1 MPDLQYFVDSLL
13 LCLGFDLDLR
23 LRSLNPRLCY
33 FHLSIEDDSLLV
45 LVRLESADL
54 LLLAFHH
61 LQELM
66 QVHVFENFEFPSLQL
81 QLIEPFALVEPI
93 LNQLLLF
100 PALGLDVIFE
110 PLDDLLLSGDL
121 VLTPLQLLLQY
132 FLTLLCLCKWS
143 RPVLRPKST
152 STGLRH
158 LDNSHARQPDI

>member
-61 LQELM
+61 LKELM
-66 QVHVFENFEFPSLQL
+66 KIDILQNLKFTGFEFEF
-81 QLIEPFALVEPI
+81 I
-93 LNQLLLF
+93 
-100 PALGLDVIFE
+100 
-110 PLDDLLLSGDL
+110 
-121 VLTPLQLLLQY
+121 
-132 FLTLLCLCKWS
+132 
-143 RPVLRPKST
+143 
-152 STGLRH
+152 
-158 LDNSHARQPDI
+158 